1 MKKLFTVI
9 SLIAILMP
17 SLMVSVTSPLLAAE
31 DQFVIT
37 QQVVGSPDT
46 TAPSIPT
53 SLSAT
58 AISQSQIDLSWTAST
73 DNVSVAG
80 YVVYRDGQDIAT
92 TTLTTYSDTGLTP
105 STLYTYTVVA
115 FDSSDNYSTQSA
127 SASATTLD
135 PVVVIPDDDDS
146 PISSGGRVIVLEYLS
161 VSPDLASALIRFGT
175 NVPVRATVYWG
186 KTLDYELGS
195 LMSDVYLRDHVVS
208 ITSLDPSTRYYFRLD
223 LTDAYGRKLFVNN
236 QQFSTLSLPDILSP
250 ANVSNF
256 QATPSFTDITL
267 TWENPRADFELVRI
281 VKSDKFY
288 PRDPFEGEIV
298 YEGRAEKY
306 VDEDVVR
313 DKTYYY
319 SAFSRDRVGNYS
331 SGAVTDARLLK
342 EGEEPSGPKLFAGV
356 LQLPK
361 EKLHALLQSFTL
373 LDIDFIQD
381 GVKLPIISNTVEI
394 RGDRDLTI
402 SIDYEKVPEIL
413 KTIAVT
419 MFDPSD
425 KSKTFSF
432 LLRVNKDK
440 TAYQAH
446 IGAFERPGKYEFAL
460 AILDHK
466 HQGLGTFA
474 GVIVSQIPN
483 LFSYGQGVPSDY
495 VSIYWLII
503 ALLVLVLIMYLVL
516 RRKQKND
523 TQKIHTK
530 FPTVSNMPTVNIKI

>member
-1 MKKLFTVI
+1 
-9 SLIAILMP
+9 MP
-17 SLMVSVTSPLLAAE
+17 SFAVFVTSPVLAIE
-31 DQFVIT
+31 DQFIIT
-37 QQVVGSPDT
+37 QEVTGSPDAV
-46 TAPSIPT
+46 APSVPT
-53 SLSAT
+53 NLSAT
-58 AISQSQIDLSWTAST
+58 AVSQSQINLSWTAST
-73 DNVSVAG
+73 DNTSVDG
-80 YVVYRDGQDIAT
+80 YVIYRDGLDIAT
-92 TTLTTYSDTGLTP
+92 TTLTTYSDTGLSA
-105 STLYTYTVVA
+105 STLYTYNVVA
-115 FDSSDNYSTQSA
+115 FDPSNNYSAQSDPA
-127 SASATTLD
+127 SDTTFD
-135 PVVVIPDDDDS
+135 PTVVPPVDDT
-146 PISSGGRVIVLEYLS
+146 PGSSGGGVIVLEYLS
-161 VSPDLASALIRFGT
+161 VSPDLTRALIRFGT

-186 KTLDYELGS
+186 ETLDYEMGS
-195 LMSDVYLRDHVVS
+195 LMSDVYLSDHAVS
-208 ITSLDPSTRYYFRLD
+208 LTGLEPSTRYYFRLE
-223 LTDAYGRKLFVNN
+223 LTDGYGRRLFVNN
-236 QQFSTLSLPDILSP
+236 QQFTTLSLPDIFSP

-256 QATPSFTDITL
+256 KATPSFTDITL
-267 TWENPRADFELVRI
+267 TWDNPRADFDIVRI

-288 PRDPFEGEIV
+288 PRDPFEGEII

-306 VDEDVVR
+306 VDEDVVQ

-319 SAFSRDRVGNYS
+319 SAFARDRSGNYS

-342 EGEEPSGPKLFAGV
+342 EGEEPSGPKLFADI

-381 GVKLPIISNTVEI
+381 GVKLPVISNTVDI

-419 MFDPSD
+419 MFDPND

-446 IGAFERPGKYEFAL
+446 IGALERPGKYEFAL

-474 GVIVSQIPN
+474 GVIVSRIPN
-483 LFSYGQGVPSDY
+483 LFSDGQGDKVDY
-495 VSIYWLII
+495 TSILWLII
-503 ALLVLVLIMYLVL
+503 VLLLLALILYLLL
-516 RRKQKND
+516 RRRKCKDDCGEDEKGICVKKD
-523 TQKIHTK
+523 TNIPTMPNV
-530 FPTVSNMPTVNIKI
+530 PTVKA